1 LNRSFRRVFSGIQAS
16 VSERFT
22 DSEVTQY
29 TSISGFIF
37 LRFFTPAILGP
48 GLFHLKIGVQD
59 EKSKRRFTLVAK
71 VLQNLS
77 NVALFGKKESFMEP
91 MNSFISSRMDDM
103 KSFIDEI
110 CKPFQDLSSLHRD
123 FTTLS
128 NDNPTLSNDVP
139 TLSNASLDKTND
151 ALVLSAS
158 MPSIIPMLPTA
169 KMLPTA
175 SIASMVP
182 TSKMAPT
189 SSMTSVGPNSLSL
202 PIEEVAKDTSDLIR
216 YVALSMDKLMSYQP
230 SHELIRDRLPL
241 AIADIEKKI
250 RKYDKDFTGFSS

>member
-1 LNRSFRRVFSGIQAS
+1 MQAS

-110 CKPFQDLSSLHRD
+110 CKPFQDLSSLPRDLSSLPRD

-128 NDNPTLSNDVP
+128 NDTPTLSNDIP
-139 TLSNASLDKTND
+139 TLSNASLDKTNN
-151 ALVLSAS
+151 ALVLSES
-158 MPSIIPMLPTA
+158 MPSIIPMR
-169 KMLPTA
+169 PTA
-175 SIASMVP
+175 SVASMVP
-182 TSKMAPT
+182 TSKLVPT
-189 SSMTSVGPNSLSL
+189 SSMTSVGPNSLSV

-250 RKYDKDFTGFSS
+250 RKYDKDFTGFSSST